1 MKLNLNLDETRKK
14 RLFIVGGIFLGIIA
28 LNGIRGL
35 MPDKPVNDLD
45 SYSAW
50 SKGAAKEFLKIPVQH
65 EGRVKPM
72 TSLAYFELLGLRSK
86 TNVKFTVDGEKEK
99 VTHSQ
104 WILDTLFRPSV
115 AKELP
120 NFVVDDSDAVVMIGA
135 AEKMKRDYYSYEEL
149 FPNQG
154 NREKLFKLAREFNE
168 KQQQLQANESGSLE
182 SVESQVVLL
191 ANRVNTFEFLA
202 SVMLPANPGAILN
215 ATLLDQETI
224 DLARKTTTSEM
235 LEVIPEMS
243 WENLQQMAMP
253 SRAPGTEED
262 NQVRTLMRLAFL
274 YGVFSR
280 GMAIFPPTFADDN
293 VITTYFADPDDFR
306 ENYELFGTL
315 AKVDVLAKDSEWADQ
330 VKHLFIHRNDL
341 AKTIHKLEL
350 SLGESMR
357 KPDAKLPRYLRKV
370 GIEDTASLSATVKQ
384 FNELMHVTQDSNVAE
399 WKSPGDLVKLAVENK
414 EFRPWAIER
423 IKRLETL
430 VAASKANDASEF
442 ESEIANFRE
451 FIEKEA
457 DSRGEMR
464 SVGMEISYR
473 EAGYEMMAK
482 VFLVLSFT
490 VMGFIWISPYSQF
503 GKISLRTTE
512 VLGAI
517 GAGLMILM
525 IILRML
531 IQNRPPITNLFDT
544 FLFIGGLGFFLG
556 LAIEN
561 ITRKRIAISAGVML
575 AMVCVLLL
583 GPFREI
589 NTSETMSP
597 LEAVLDT
604 NFWLWIHVTTINVGY
619 CSGLLAAL
627 AAHFYIIGQAF
638 NVDTGNRDQYRS
650 LTRIVYGIAC
660 FSLFFSLVGTVL
672 GGIWANYSWGRFWG
686 WDPKENGALMIVLW
700 TLVILHARLGGYI
713 RDLGI
718 NVCSI
723 ILGMIITFSWFGTN
737 ALGVG
742 LHSYGFAQGIVNA
755 LVTFWAIELVI
766 LGLAGW
772 VKVRDRF
779 DFGKPKAS
787 T

>member
-1 MKLNLNLDETRKK
+1 MKLNLKLDETRKK
-14 RLFIVGGIFLGIIA
+14 RLYIVGGILIGVLA
-28 LNGIRGL
+28 LNGIRGM

-50 SKGAAKEFLKIPVQH
+50 SKDAAEEFLKIPIQH

-99 VTHSQ
+99 IGHNQ
-104 WILDTLFRPSV
+104 WILDALFRPSV
-115 AKELP
+115 ARELP
-120 NFVVDDSDAVVMIGA
+120 HFVVDDSDAVVMIGA

-168 KQQQLQANESGSLE
+168 KQQQLNANESGTLE
-182 SVESQVVLL
+182 TVESQVVLL

-202 SVMLPANPGAILN
+202 SVMLPANPGGILN
-215 ATLLDQETI
+215 DTLLDQETI

-235 LEVIPEMS
+235 LEVLPEVT

-262 NQVRTLMRLAFL
+262 EQVRTLMRLAFL

-280 GMAIFPPTFADDN
+280 GMAIFPPTFAGEE
-293 VITTYFADPDDFR
+293 VITTYFEDLDSFR
-306 ENYELFGTL
+306 KHYELFGTL
-315 AKVDVLAKDSEWADQ
+315 SKVDVLAKDMPWNRQ

-341 AKTIHKLEL
+341 AKTIHRLEED
-350 SLGESMR
+350 LGASMR
-357 KPDAKLPRYLRKV
+357 RPDAKLPRYLRKV
-370 GIEDTASLSATVKQ
+370 GIEDTPSLNATVKK
-384 FNELMHVTQDSNVAE
+384 FNELMHVTQDPNVSE
-399 WKSPGDLVKLAVENK
+399 WKSPGDLVKLAVESK
-414 EFRPWAIER
+414 AVRPWAIER
-423 IKRLETL
+423 IKRLESL
-430 VAASKANDASEF
+430 VAASKANDSSKF
-442 ESEIANFRE
+442 EDEITDFRE
-451 FIEKEA
+451 FIEAEA

-464 SVGMEISYR
+464 SIGMEVSYR

-503 GKISLRTTE
+503 GKYSLRTTE

-544 FLFIGGLGFFLG
+544 FLFIGALGFFLG

-561 ITRKRIAISAGVML
+561 ITKKRIAISAGVVL
-575 AMVCVLLL
+575 AMVCCLLL

-589 NTSETMSP
+589 NTAETMSP

-619 CSGLLAAL
+619 CGGLLAAL
-627 AAHFYIIGQAF
+627 AAHFYIFGQAF
-638 NVDTGNRDQYRS
+638 NIDTGNREQYRS

-718 NVCSI
+718 NVCAI
-723 ILGMIITFSWFGTN
+723 ILGMIIAFSWFGTN

-755 LVTFWAIELVI
+755 LVTFWVIELAV
-766 LGLAGW
+766 LGLAVW

-779 DFGKPKAS
+779 EVGKPKTS
-787 T
+787 